1 MLNLHHVASCLPGGR
16 VISGG
21 VSFQGLGH
29 RPGDTSARILPD
41 RDARNGY
48 IVVSFAGDD
57 PLMLRDYVDER
68 CGLPRWEKR
77 ARDHEERDNPRELA
91 RQERAREQQRLAR
104 EAEAKI
110 KAERVRR
117 IWDEAARDPRNSLVE
132 TYLKRHRKLDLPEEV
147 CGHAIRFHSAGPWE
161 AERAPMMLCAYRD
174 IHTNEVVG
182 LHRTRLDPD
191 TACKVG
197 RKMLGRAGGAAIKLT
212 ADSEVTMGLAL
223 AEGVES
229 ALAGMA
235 LGFVPMWATGSVGG
249 IAAFPVLS
257 GIEALTICAETGIA
271 SEKAIEEVGTRWSAA
286 GREVD
291 VVVPRTGS
299 DLNDALMTETARC
312 A

>member
-1 MLNLHHVASCLPGGR
+1 MLNLQHAASCLPGGR

-29 RPGDTSARILPD
+29 RLGDMSARLLPD
-41 RDARNGY
+41 PDARNGY
-48 IVVSFAGDD
+48 IVTSFAGDD
-57 PLMLRDYVDER
+57 PLMLRDYVDDR
-68 CGLPRWEKR
+68 CGLPRWEAR
-77 ARDHEERDNPRELA
+77 AHDREERIDPCELA

-104 EAEAKI
+104 EAEAAI

-117 IWDEAARDPRNSLVE
+117 IWDEAERDPRGSLVE
-132 TYLKRHRKLDLPEEV
+132 RYLNQHRKLDLPASV
-147 CGHAIRFHSAGPWE
+147 CGHAVRFHARGPWE
-161 AERAPMMLCAYRD
+161 NERAPLMLCSLRD

-191 TACKVG
+191 TGGKVG

-235 LGFVPMWATGSVGG
+235 LGLVPMWATGSVGG

-257 GIEALTICAETGIA
+257 GIEALTICAEAGA
-271 SEKAIEEVGTRWSAA
+271 PSEKAVEEVGTRWTKAR
-286 GREVD
+286 REVD
-291 VVVPRTGS
+291 VVAPRAGS
-299 DLNDALMTETARC
+299 DLNDALMMETAR
-312 A
+312 

>member
-1 MLNLHHVASCLPGGR
+1 MLNLHHAASCLPGGR

-21 VSFQGLGH
+21 VSFQGIGH
-29 RPGDTSARILPD
+29 RTGDMSARLLPD
-41 RDARNGY
+41 PDARNGY
-48 IVVSFAGDD
+48 IVTSFAGDD

-68 CGLPRWEKR
+68 CGLPRWEER
-77 ARDHEERDNPRELA
+77 TRDREERIDLREVA

-104 EAEAKI
+104 EAEAAI

-117 IWDEAARDPRNSLVE
+117 IWDEAERDPRNSLVE
-132 TYLKRHRKLDLPEEV
+132 TYLNRHRKLDLPRGV
-147 CGHAIRFHSAGPWE
+147 CGHVIRFHPAGPWE
-161 AERAPMMLCAYRD
+161 AERVPMMLCAYRD
-174 IHTNEVVG
+174 IATNEVVG

-191 TACKVG
+191 TACKIG

-212 ADSEVTMGLAL
+212 PDAEVTMGLAL

-235 LGFVPMWATGSVGG
+235 LGLVPMWATGSVGG

-257 GIEALTICAETGIA
+257 GIEALTVCAETGAA
-271 SEKAIEEVGTRWSAA
+271 SETAVEQVGERWVAA

-291 VVVPRTGS
+291 VVAPRTGS
-299 DLNDALMTETARC
+299 DLNDALMMETAR
-312 A
+312 